1 MKPAAAKARKQAP
14 APLDLRGKDLDEA
27 IQALTIKKQTSKES
41 FSPADLKE
49 LKRLRNIRGSRNF
62 RQKSKEFK
70 KETAKQDI
78 QDLVLQ
84 CTIDGLMATQQNIK
98 YELKESKARVKLQL
112 KRLEQTEMRLQDS
125 FERQAQNAK
134 LIKALNRQLLKE
146 QKFKGQPKKIL
157 MLEK

>member
-1 MKPAAAKARKQAP
+1 MNHGEFQPQCVKLLSETVTEIKPVSETEMKPAAAKARKQAP

-70 KETAKQDI
+70 KETAK
-78 QDLVLQ
+78 
-84 CTIDGLMATQQNIK
+84 
-98 YELKESKARVKLQL
+98 
-112 KRLEQTEMRLQDS
+112 
-125 FERQAQNAK
+125 
-134 LIKALNRQLLKE
+134 
-146 QKFKGQPKKIL
+146 
-157 MLEK
+157 

>member
-1 MKPAAAKARKQAP
+1 MLPQYVKLLTETVTEQNQVQQTVKKPASVKARKQAP

-27 IQALTIKKQTSKES
+27 IQSLTVMKQTSKDQ

-78 QDLVLQ
+78 
-84 CTIDGLMATQQNIK
+84 
-98 YELKESKARVKLQL
+98 
-112 KRLEQTEMRLQDS
+112 
-125 FERQAQNAK
+125 
-134 LIKALNRQLLKE
+134 
-146 QKFKGQPKKIL
+146 
-157 MLEK
+157 